1 MNEKVKTI
9 VEAIQEKKGIDI
21 TVIDLTNISSFTD
34 YFVIAS
40 GISSVQTNAIKESI
54 EKKMRRI
61 SKLKGLEGERGGVWI
76 LMDYSDVIVH
86 IFQPK
91 ERMKFSLEDL
101 YADGKTLRPGD

>member
-1 MNEKVKTI
+1 VNEKVKMI
-9 VEAIQEKKGIDI
+9 VEAMQEKKAIDI
-21 TVIDLTNISSFTD
+21 TVIDLTNVFTFAD

-40 GISSVQTNAIKESI
+40 GISSVQTNAIKESV
-54 EKKMRRI
+54 EKKLRRLG
-61 SKLKGLEGERGGVWI
+61 KLKGLEGERSGVWI

-101 YADGKTLRPGD
+101 WADGKITRTGD

>member
-1 MNEKVKTI
+1 MNDKVKTI

-21 TVIDLTNISSFTD
+21 TIIDLTNISSFTD

-61 SKLKGLEGERGGVWI
+61 SKLKGIEGERSGVWI

>member
-1 MNEKVKTI
+1 MNDKVKTI

-61 SKLKGLEGERGGVWI
+61 SKLKGIEGERSGVWI

>member
-1 MNEKVKTI
+1 VNDKVKTI

-21 TVIDLTNISSFTD
+21 TIIDLTNISSFTD

-61 SKLKGLEGERGGVWI
+61 SKLKGIEGERSGVWI